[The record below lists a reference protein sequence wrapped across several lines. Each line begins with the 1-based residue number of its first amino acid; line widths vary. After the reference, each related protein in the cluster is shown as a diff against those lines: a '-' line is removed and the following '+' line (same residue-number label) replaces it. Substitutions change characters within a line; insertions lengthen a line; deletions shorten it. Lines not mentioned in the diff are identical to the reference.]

1 MRILVKALRDDTK
14 FDLRLELIAGDE
26 GLDREIDNPRIQK
39 PGLAMAGF
47 VESLQPHRLQVLGHT
62 EIGYLHSLAPVKQ
75 RTAIADLLS
84 REIGC
89 MVVTTDQKIPD
100 ALVEAASV
108 QRVPLFRSRLP
119 SSLFITRAQ
128 DFLDEHLS
136 PEITAHAVLIDIFGV
151 GVLLTGASGIGKSEC
166 ALDLI
171 LRGHRLVADDVV
183 LMKRRHRQLVGMGS
197 PLTRHHMEVR
207 GLGIIS
213 VKDLFGAASVRERK
227 RIELVVELVEW
238 QTSLELDR
246 TGLDEVYE
254 PILKVNIPKVRLPI
268 RPGRNLASIV
278 EVAARNH
285 LLRLQGHHAARD
297 LKDKLERQLAPPAED
312 LALVERD

>member
-1 MRILVKALRDDTK
+1 MRILVKALRDDND
-14 FDLRLELIAGDE
+14 FDLRLELLAGED
-26 GLDREIDNPRIQK
+26 GLDREIDDPRPQR

-47 VESLQPHRLQVLGHT
+47 ADFVRHGRLQVLGNT
-62 EIGYLHSLAPVKQ
+62 EIAYLNSLAGAAQQEAVD
-75 RTAIADLLS
+75 RLMHL
-84 REIGC
+84 
-89 MVVTTDQKIPD
+89 KIPCI
-100 ALVEAASV
+100 VIAS
-108 QRVPLFRSRLP
+108 QSPLPEILTAGAEHERLPLFRSAQH
-119 SSLFITRAQ
+119 SSAFINQAQ

-136 PEITAHAVLIDIFGV
+136 PEITAHAVLIDVFGV

-183 LMKRRHRQLVGMGS
+183 LLKKRRRELVGMGS

-213 VKDLFGAASVRERK
+213 VKELFGAASVRERK
-227 RIELVVELVEW
+227 PLDLVVELVEW
-238 QTSLELDR
+238 HPNLASDR
-246 TGLDEVYE
+246 TGLDELYE
-254 PILKVNIPKVRLPI
+254 DILDVQVSKVSLPI

-285 LLRLQGHHAARD
+285 LLKQQGHHAARE
-297 LKDKLERQLAPPAED
+297 LKEKLERHLATSTETD
-312 LALVERD
+312 